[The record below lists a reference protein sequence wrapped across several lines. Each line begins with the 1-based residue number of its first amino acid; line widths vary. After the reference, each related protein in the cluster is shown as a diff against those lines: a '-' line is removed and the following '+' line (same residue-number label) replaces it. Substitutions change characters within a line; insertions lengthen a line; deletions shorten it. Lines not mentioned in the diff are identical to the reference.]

1 MHIIKHFNT
10 ITKHKLLVM
19 KLCFK
24 AGLIKQGL
32 LHDLSKYSFIEFF
45 NGAKYYQGTYSPNY
59 NERKAKGYSEAWMH
73 HKGRNKHHTD
83 YWVDLSAPDKTP
95 IIPYKYV
102 AEMICDKL
110 SAGIIYK
117 GKDWTK
123 EYELEYWL
131 NERDRTLVNDQVE
144 SLITDFLTQVS
155 EVGIDKALTKKNV
168 KELYKKY
175 CVDMERIKVI

>member
-59 NERKAKGYSEAWMH
+59 NERKAKE
-73 HKGRNKHHTD
+73 
-83 YWVDLSAPDKTP
+83 
-95 IIPYKYV
+95 
-102 AEMICDKL
+102 
-110 SAGIIYK
+110 
-117 GKDWTK
+117 K
-123 EYELEYWL
+123 ETF
-131 NERDRTLVNDQVE
+131 RR
-144 SLITDFLTQVS
+144 
-155 EVGIDKALTKKNV
+155 
-168 KELYKKY
+168 
-175 CVDMERIKVI
+175 RI

>member
-73 HKGRNKHHTD
+73 HKGRNKHHTE
-83 YWVDLSAPDKTP
+83 YWVDVNP
-95 IIPYKYV
+95 ISNTYEAVKMPKKYLV
-102 AEMICDKL
+102 ESICDRI
-110 SAGIIYK
+110 AATIIYNKNNNQRDGALNYFYKEKDYIPMHEKTK
-117 GKDWTK
+117 GEMERLLILYRDSNDKEFFKYLKKYTK
-123 EYELEYWL
+123 EKKEY
-131 NERDRTLVNDQVE
+131 
-144 SLITDFLTQVS
+144 
-155 EVGIDKALTKKNV
+155 
-168 KELYKKY
+168 
-175 CVDMERIKVI
+175 